1 MYFQVIERKFVG
13 RMILPLIKKE
23 FTIEFRQ
30 KSTLAGI
37 LVYIVSTIFISAL
50 CFNKIIHP
58 VVWNSLFWVIFLFIA
73 VNISSKSFMTETK
86 GKGLYNYLYYHP
98 THFILSKILYNMA
111 LLVVLSLLT
120 FFFYSWFVGS
130 MPNINI
136 AMFLVNLV
144 LSSSAFAGVLSLMS
158 AIASKA
164 NNNISLMAILSFPV
178 LMPLLLVS
186 IKFSKHAIDGL
197 AWSVSYKY
205 ALILIMLN
213 FVVVVLASLLFNY
226 LWKD

>member
-1 MYFQVIERKFVG
+1 MNIQ
-13 RMILPLIKKE
+13 LLSQLIKKE
-23 FTIEFRQ
+23 FLLEFRQ

-37 LVYIVSTIFISAL
+37 LVYIIATVFISAL
-50 CFNKIIHP
+50 SFKKIIHP
-58 VVWNSLFWVIFLFIA
+58 VVWNALFWTIFMFIT
-73 VNISSKSFMTETK
+73 VNVSSKSFMQETK
-86 GKGLYNYLYYHP
+86 GKALFNYLYYHP
-98 THFILSKILYNMA
+98 RTFILSKIIYNM
-111 LLVVLSLLT
+111 LLMSVLSLLT

-130 MPNINI
+130 MVQDLF
-136 AMFLVNLV
+136 MFLITL
-144 LSSSAFAGVLSLMS
+144 LFSSAAFSGVLSLMS

-186 IKFSKHAIDGL
+186 IKLSKHAIDGL

-205 ALILIMLN
+205 LLILIMLN
-213 FVVVVLASLLFNY
+213 FVVVALATLLFNY

>member
-1 MYFQVIERKFVG
+1 METRALTQ
-13 RMILPLIKKE
+13 LIKKE
-23 FTIEFRQ
+23 FIIEFRQ

-37 LVYIVSTIFISAL
+37 LVYIISTIFISAL
-50 CFNKIIHP
+50 CFKKIIHP
-58 VVWNSLFWVIFLFIA
+58 VVWNSLFWVIFMFIA
-73 VNISSKSFMTETK
+73 VNISTKSFMGETK
-86 GKGLYNYLYYHP
+86 GKGLYNYIYYHP
-98 THFILSKILYNMA
+98 TVFILSKIFYNM
-111 LLVVLSLLT
+111 LLLMALSLLT

-130 MPNINI
+130 MKNIDI
-136 AMFLVNLV
+136 LMFLINLV

-186 IKFSKHAIDGL
+186 VRLSKQAIDGL
-197 AWSVSYKY
+197 DWSVSYKY
-205 ALILIMLN
+205 IFILLMLN
-213 FVVVVLASLLFNY
+213 FVVVILSMLLFSY

>member
-1 MYFQVIERKFVG
+1 MTAQ
-13 RMILPLIKKE
+13 LLSQLIKKE
-23 FTIEFRQ
+23 FLLEFRQ

-37 LVYIVSTIFISAL
+37 LVYIVSTVFISSL
-50 CFNKIIHP
+50 CFKKIIHP
-58 VVWNSLFWVIFLFIA
+58 TVWNALFWTIFMFIA
-73 VNISSKSFMTETK
+73 VNVSGKSFIQETK

-98 THFILSKILYNMA
+98 RQFILSKIIYNM
-111 LLVVLSLLT
+111 LLMAVLSLLT

-130 MPNINI
+130 MIQDFS
-136 AMFLVNLV
+136 MFLLA
-144 LSSSAFAGVLSLMS
+144 LIFSSSAFSGVLSLMS

-186 IKFSKHAIDGL
+186 VKLSKHAMDGL

-205 ALILIMLN
+205 LLILIMLN
-213 FVVVVLASLLFNY
+213 FIVVALATLLFSY
-226 LWKD
+226 LWKE

>member
-1 MYFQVIERKFVG
+1 MKSQ
-13 RMILPLIKKE
+13 LLSQLIKKE
-23 FTIEFRQ
+23 FLLEFRQ

-37 LVYIVSTIFISAL
+37 LVYIVATVFISAL
-50 CFNKIIHP
+50 SFKKIIHP
-58 VVWNSLFWVIFLFIA
+58 TVWNALFWTIFMFIT
-73 VNISSKSFMTETK
+73 VNVSTKSFMQETK

-98 THFILSKILYNMA
+98 RYFILSKVMYNMILMA
-111 LLVVLSLLT
+111 VLSLLT

-130 MPNINI
+130 MVQDMG
-136 AMFLVNLV
+136 MFMLAL
-144 LSSSAFAGVLSLMS
+144 LFSSSAFSGVLSLMS

-186 IKFSKHAIDGL
+186 VKLSKHAIDGL

-205 ALILIMLN
+205 LLILIMLN
-213 FVVVVLASLLFNY
+213 FVVVALATLLFNY